1 MLLTQIKDD
10 LKQAMKAGDREKVTC
25 LRMLVAALTLKEKD
39 LHREPSDDEV
49 LSVLRT
55 QLKQVSD
62 SIGQYAAGGRED
74 LAQAERQNQAIL
86 KVYLPQEMSSEELEA
101 IVAAVVAETGATK
114 KEFGAVMKLVMA
126 RTAGR
131 ADGKLINQYVSRA
144 LN

>member
-1 MLLTQIKDD
+1 MLHTQIKDD
-10 LKQAMKAGDREKVTC
+10 LKQAMKAGDRDKVAC

-39 LHREPSDDEV
+39 LHRELSDDEV
-49 LSVLRT
+49 LAVLRT

-62 SIGQYAAGGRED
+62 SIDQYASGGRED

-86 KVYLPQEMSSEELEA
+86 KAYLPQEMSPEELEA

-114 KEFGAVMKLVMA
+114 KEFGTVMKLVMA

-131 ADGKLINQYVSRA
+131 ADGKLINQYVSSA
-144 LN
+144 LK

>member
-62 SIGQYAAGGRED
+62 SIDQYAAGGRED

-86 KVYLPQEMSSEELEA
+86 KVYLPQEMSTEELEA

-126 RTAGR
+126 RAAGR